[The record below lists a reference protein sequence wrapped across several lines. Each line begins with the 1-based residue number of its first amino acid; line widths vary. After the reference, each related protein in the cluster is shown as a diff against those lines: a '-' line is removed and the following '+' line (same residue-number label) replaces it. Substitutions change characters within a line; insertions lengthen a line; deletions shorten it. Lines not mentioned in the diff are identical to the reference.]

1 MTYGHPE
8 RRAGVDRVLRS
19 VVGGVVGVTSGVESV
34 TGVRKL
40 GEARDS
46 KAAIHVFEAKL
57 DQLKVKNR
65 TPDEI
70 SQYAT
75 ISRQVF

>member
-19 VVGGVVGVTSGVESV
+19 VVGGVVGGVVGVTSGVESV

-46 KAAIHVFEAKL
+46 KAAIDVFEAKL
-57 DQLKVKNR
+57 DQLKV
-65 TPDEI
+65 E
-70 SQYAT
+70 
-75 ISRQVF
+75 